1 MTLETTAAV
10 TTLPATSPPT
20 DRQTEDYIA
29 FASSSSSEEDEEQ
42 DSIAGEDGVILV
54 EDTDDEQGHG
64 ARGTKRKADDSDEE
78 VAAVNPAYNT
88 TYDGH
93 PLPPWLKGH
102 KRLGNGSHPDIPD
115 MINDEVEK
123 FVDFISPTAE
133 EHEMRTMVI
142 RRLQRVLDSIPLS
155 GIRPEAI
162 CFGSFDTK
170 LYLPTSD
177 VDMAVMLYDEGTD
190 KLSRMYDSKPQV
202 VQFLGSLARALKK
215 DGFCRS
221 CEVLARARVPIIKA
235 VEMVSGIHVDISI
248 NTESG
253 FDSAKVQKSFC
264 DRVYPDAVRSLVLII
279 KQFLYQR
286 SMNEVYTGGIGS
298 YAITLLVVSMLQM
311 HPRIKSGGLDIKK
324 NLGVLLI
331 EFFELYGKKF
341 NYERVCISVRENG
354 QYLDKRSK
362 GFHQYERPFFLS
374 IEDPCDETN
383 DVSRGSYS
391 IWQIRQTFSGAY
403 DMLNNAIYAYHQTRE
418 YGEPINDTLKAVA
431 AEEPSRKR
439 ARGTNGR
446 VETKT
451 NRAQFNS
458 DPWAPVSF
466 LSSILAIKP
475 SVIAARESLKA
486 KYLKG
491 TMQQILGDSS
501 PTRDKP

>member
-1 MTLETTAAV
+1 MTLETTTAV
-10 TTLPATSPPT
+10 STLPSAPLST
-20 DRQTEDYIA
+20 DKQTDDFIA
-29 FASSSSSEEDEEQ
+29 FASSSSSEEEEDEYERASVVEKDGAILIQDSDEEH
-42 DSIAGEDGVILV
+42 DHD
-54 EDTDDEQGHG
+54 
-64 ARGTKRKADDSDEE
+64 ARGTKRKVDDSDEE
-78 VAAVNPAYNT
+78 ADTASTAYYT

-102 KRLGNGSHPDIPD
+102 KRLGNGTSPDIPD
-115 MINDEVEK
+115 MINDEVAK

-142 RRLQRVLDSIPLS
+142 RRLQRVLDSMPLS
-155 GIRPEAI
+155 GIRPKAI

-177 VDMAVMLYDEGTD
+177 VDMAVMLYDEGTENI
-190 KLSRMYDSKPQV
+190 SRMYDSKPQV
-202 VQFLGSLARALKK
+202 VQFLGSLARALKR

-264 DRVYPDAVRSLVLII
+264 DKVYPDAVRSLVLII

-341 NYERVCISVRENG
+341 NYE
-354 QYLDKRSK
+354 K
-362 GFHQYERPFFLS
+362 
-374 IEDPCDETN
+374 
-383 DVSRGSYS
+383 
-391 IWQIRQTFSGAY
+391 
-403 DMLNNAIYAYHQTRE
+403 
-418 YGEPINDTLKAVA
+418 
-431 AEEPSRKR
+431 
-439 ARGTNGR
+439 
-446 VETKT
+446 
-451 NRAQFNS
+451 
-458 DPWAPVSF
+458 
-466 LSSILAIKP
+466 
-475 SVIAARESLKA
+475 
-486 KYLKG
+486 
-491 TMQQILGDSS
+491 
-501 PTRDKP
+501 